1 MIAHKVES
9 GRDVIL
15 DGVVYHPGKDKI
27 VHLPRV
33 FATDEVVPVEAHN
46 ADQEKPVEAK
56 TRTRKVLD
64 EAPAAGMTG
73 YDIEEALNG

>member
-33 FATDEVVPVEAHN
+33 FATDEIVPLEAPKAEN
-46 ADQEKPVEAK
+46 EKPVEA
-56 TRTRKVLD
+56 
-64 EAPAAGMTG
+64 
-73 YDIEEALNG
+73 